1 MEIHKRFS
9 NLKILTPETQLF
21 GGATAKQWDEAL
33 TGNMSVTLAEL
44 KVLAQSGKAIGTST
58 VRLDLASAVK
68 RFQR

>member
-1 MEIHKRFS
+1 METHKRFS
-9 NLKILTPETQLF
+9 NLKILTPETQLL

-44 KVLAQSGKAIGTST
+44 KVLVQTGKAIGTST